1 MIAPPSP
8 ALGSGGSD
16 MWRLPW
22 TRREERAADA
32 TAAVITALLANARG
46 QDVTPDGLAAIEMAA
61 GLVGRAFASV
71 QVTGDRFSVVTP
83 LILELI
89 GRSLIRAG
97 ELVIALDEGP
107 RLTPASG
114 WTIRGRDNPADWVYR
129 VDFAGP
135 SGFRSAFLSADSL
148 IHVRVNCDP
157 ARPWA
162 GRAPHAI
169 ASSTAKTAAS
179 AEKSAGAE
187 ASIPAARI
195 APVPAAD
202 EAQREAF
209 KSALS
214 KGGMTVVQ
222 AAAQAALS
230 GGAGQEP
237 STRWT
242 PAVLHP
248 EPTEGHLKLRREA
261 AADVLSAC
269 GIPTALFDARADGTA
284 RREAYR
290 QLIFV
295 TLAPLAAIVQSELRD
310 KLDSPNLMLSFSG
323 LHGADLATRGRALK
337 QLVESGVALDE
348 AMSITGLSEV
358 A

>member
-1 MIAPPSP
+1 
-8 ALGSGGSD
+8 
-16 MWRLPW
+16 MWPW
-22 TRREERAADA
+22 SKTEVRADA
-32 TAAVITALLANARG
+32 TAAVINALLANARG
-46 QDVTPDGLAAIEMAA
+46 QDVTADGLAVVETAA

-71 QVTGDRFSVVTP
+71 GIAGDRYAVVTP
-83 LILELI
+83 QILELV
-89 GRSLIRAG
+89 GRSLMRRG
-97 ELVIALDEGP
+97 ELVLALEDGP

-114 WTIRGRDNPADWVYR
+114 WTIRGRDDPREWVYR
-129 VDFAGP
+129 LDFAGP
-135 SGFRSAFLSADSL
+135 SGTRSAYLPSDSV

-157 ARPWA
+157 SRPWA
-162 GRAPHAI
+162 GRAAF
-169 ASSTAKTAAS
+169 AVAASTAKTAAAS
-179 AEKSAGAE
+179 EKSAGAE

-209 KSALS
+209 KAALS
-214 KGGMTVVQ
+214 QGGMTVIQ

-230 GGAGQEP
+230 GGSGQEP
-237 STRWT
+237 ASRWE

-248 EPTEGHLKLRREA
+248 DPTEGHLKLRREA

-269 GIPTALFDARADGTA
+269 GIPPTLFDSRADGTA

-295 TLAPLAAIVQSELRD
+295 TLAPLAAIVQAELRD
-310 KLDSPNLMLSFSG
+310 KLDSPGLALSFSG

-337 QLVESGVALDE
+337 QLVESGVSLSEAL
-348 AMSITGLSEV
+348 SITGLSE
-358 A
+358 AA